1 VRDEQSRNRE
11 MRGHYSSLLL
21 SGCRLAAS
29 AMLSVCGTA
38 PQALPCVSRGRIVR
52 RSRVAPARAA
62 SGDAQT
68 QPVDE
73 TVLLG
78 KTNGACHARAVLMR
92 R

>member
-1 VRDEQSRNRE
+1 
-11 MRGHYSSLLL
+11 
-21 SGCRLAAS
+21 
-29 AMLSVCGTA
+29 
-38 PQALPCVSRGRIVR
+38 
-52 RSRVAPARAA
+52 VAPARAA

>member
-1 VRDEQSRNRE
+1 
-11 MRGHYSSLLL
+11 
-21 SGCRLAAS
+21 
-29 AMLSVCGTA
+29 MLSVCGTA
-38 PQALPCVSRGRIVR
+38 PQALPAQLSRSRHVR